1 MIFETEGG
9 NVFFLS
15 SDYKYLCSKS
25 INQRNKSNIIFKR
38 VKDEVARSYLTRG
51 IQQKQV
57 IGESGFNKGVCYKIY
72 KLREQRGMKDWYQ
85 VVKLEE
91 EGLAFF
97 DRLGKRIG
105 VLDDSP
111 RRILVSE
118 MYFISEK

>member
-1 MIFETEGG
+1 
-9 NVFFLS
+9 
-15 SDYKYLCSKS
+15 
-25 INQRNKSNIIFKR
+25 
-38 VKDEVARSYLTRG
+38 
-51 IQQKQV
+51 
-57 IGESGFNKGVCYKIY
+57 
-72 KLREQRGMKDWYQ
+72 MKDWYQ